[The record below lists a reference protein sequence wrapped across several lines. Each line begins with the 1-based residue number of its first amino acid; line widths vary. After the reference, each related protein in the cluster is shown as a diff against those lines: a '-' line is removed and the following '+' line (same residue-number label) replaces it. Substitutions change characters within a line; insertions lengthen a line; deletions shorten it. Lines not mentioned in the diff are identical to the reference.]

1 MTLTGN
7 GEVTKWKDSSPQGN
21 DFINDGTVG
30 DKSPRTKPKYV
41 ASNPALN
48 FQPSVQFIRSG
59 NGSLLLD
66 KDGLFAQNEQ
76 VAQASAYVVAGGI
89 SLSNQTSQIF
99 YENLQGTG
107 KFGAY
112 IPFFRVPHKSYGI
125 QVLLHLVIHVSRR
138 VIKCRLFRTTVG
150 ASSMNRVHPFLL
162 TCIKLLH

>member
-1 MTLTGN
+1 MAGTPGGVDGNLLKLWLKADPSSITLTGN

-76 VAQASAYVVAGGI
+76 VSQASAYVVAGGI
-89 SLSNQTSQIF
+89 TLPTQTSQIF

-107 KFGAY
+107 KFGGLYSFLFKHLTNPMGFGFCY
-112 IPFFRVPHKSYGI
+112 IW
-125 QVLLHLVIHVSRR
+125 
-138 VIKCRLFRTTVG
+138 
-150 ASSMNRVHPFLL
+150 
-162 TCIKLLH
+162 